1 MNTLFLKAPQLTA
14 EIMRAHYC
22 EHDLDKILPLF
33 HETLTWIGAGED
45 QICYDYEMI
54 KDFFLR
60 TYAEK
65 AVPDCIITD
74 EDYRLVSWDEHSC
87 LVAGR
92 CWIATKPET
101 GYVLRAHQRVTFSYK
116 LVDGEL
122 KITLIHISN
131 PYADMREGEDFPAQ
145 IGRQSYEY
153 LQRLLVEKS
162 RQIALLNST
171 VSSGLKANWDD
182 ECYSLFYVNEG
193 LCRMLG
199 YTEEELMAKCRGRM
213 TELVYPPDLPQALA
227 DCERCFANSLT
238 YSTEYRMQRKDGK
251 LIWVWD
257 TGSKSKNEEGKTVI
271 NSVIVDITE
280 RRHTNDTI
288 RRQKAFFQSLY
299 DTTLCALVQYDLNGT
314 FLNANAFTFDVIGY
328 TEEQFRTETGGSLM
342 SIVHPCDVDTVREHI
357 ERLIADLR
365 PTVYNCRII
374 RRDGAVRWVCASAN
388 IINNMDGVPVIQAA
402 YSDVTELQRVERER
416 DSTYDSIP
424 GGVAKVLIGTQLSL
438 LEANDNFFQMLGTDR
453 TAYKGTLSAVAP
465 ADRGAIVTAFME
477 AAETD
482 APVDIEY
489 RCRRFDNEQTIWI
502 HLIARFV
509 ENAHGA
515 KVYQCVFI
523 DITKQKTAQ
532 IQLYR
537 ERDRYRII
545 MENSADV
552 IYEYDRKTDTVVFY
566 ETIRRG
572 DETEI
577 AKHVSPNFSKK
588 LYDQKIAHPE
598 DAETAMRVFSGT
610 QGGSAEV
617 RLRNLKIN
625 GDYVWCLLQ
634 GQPVYENGALA
645 RVVGII
651 RDITENKRISQE
663 KERLQRIFDLELRRD
678 YESICQINPSTGRYV
693 MWTPS
698 NASYYDI
705 PTSGIFSEE
714 LAHAI
719 SRIVCGEDQETC
731 LKTLSIGN
739 MLKTLEEEKEGTC
752 YYRVLTPDGSLRWK
766 CARYTYFGD
775 DGSILLNV
783 RDVHDIRIAQQ
794 QEENR
799 FRAILRETCEYIIE
813 TDVETKSYTLH
824 LPTLIN
830 RYPLEACS
838 DYGSLIAR
846 YSERYVAPED
856 RESFLRAVS
865 LPEALSRMRREGG
878 SCSIKYTVNTNGSP
892 AYKTWNMSLYRY
904 DDNREYMLSYILD
917 ITKLVLEQQEKERE
931 AERNRQI
938 IKDALTA
945 AEQASRA
952 KSDFLSRMSHEI
964 RTPMNAVIGMTTIAA
979 ASLDNRDKLTDC
991 LGKIGLSSRY
1001 LLSLINDI
1009 LDMSRI
1015 ESGKVSI
1022 INEEFDF
1029 RSFVEG
1035 ISSLIYPQAKNK
1047 NIVFD
1052 LNIEGVVDERYRG
1065 DPLRLN
1071 QVLINILSNALK
1083 FTPEWRSVHLSIRE
1097 TRRVRDRAYLQFI
1110 VRDTGIG
1117 MEKGL
1122 LERIFEPFEQ
1132 GGASISHSYGGS
1144 GLGLAISSNLISLM
1158 NGHISVSSTPGVG
1171 SEFVVELPL
1180 LTVPDNTPKQD
1191 VSLED
1196 IRVLVVD
1203 DDLVTCE
1210 HTTLILNRIGVDA
1223 EYVTSGKAAV
1233 TRVKSA
1239 LQRHTC
1245 YNIALVDWKMPDMDG
1260 VETAR
1265 SIRRIVG
1272 PDTLVIIMSAYDWTE
1287 IEARARE
1294 AGVDFF
1300 ISKPIFQS
1308 VVQDVLLKATR
1319 RRQSAATLPVQKE
1332 DFAGRRILLVED
1344 NELNMEIAKFMLENN
1359 GIRVECAADGEEA
1372 VKKFE
1377 KAQPGY
1383 YDVIFMDIMMPNMN
1397 GWDAARKIRSMK
1409 RTDAGTIPIIAM
1421 SANAFAEDII
1431 NSRMAGM
1438 NVHLAKPL
1446 DTEKMIAALK
1456 QCMTD
1461 NRDIK
1466 LHEDL

>member
-33 HETLTWIGAGED
+33 HETLTWIGAGEE
-45 QICYDYEMI
+45 QICYDYKMI
-54 KDFFLR
+54 KDFFIR

-101 GYVLRAHQRVTFSYK
+101 GYVIRAHQRVTFSYK

-131 PYADMREGEDFPAQ
+131 PYADMREGEDFPEQ

-153 LQRLLVEKS
+153 LQRLLVEKT

-182 ECYSLFYVNEG
+182 EYYSLFYVNEG

-213 TELVYPPDLPQALA
+213 TELVYPPDLPQALT

-251 LIWVWD
+251 FIWVWN

-357 ERLIADLR
+357 ERLIADRR

-374 RRDGAVRWVCASAN
+374 RRDGTVRWLCASAN

-489 RCRRFDNEQTIWI
+489 RCRRFDNERTIWI

-572 DETEI
+572 DENEI

-598 DAETAMRVFSGT
+598 DAETVMRVFSGV

-617 RLRNLKIN
+617 RLRNLKLN

-693 MWTPS
+693 MCTPS

-719 SRIVCGEDQETC
+719 SRIVCSEDRETC
-731 LKTLSIGN
+731 LKTMSIGN

-830 RYPLEACS
+830 RYPLADCS

-846 YSERYVAPED
+846 YSERYGAPED
-856 RESFLRAVS
+856 R
-865 LPEALSRMRREGG
+865 
-878 SCSIKYTVNTNGSP
+878 
-892 AYKTWNMSLYRY
+892 
-904 DDNREYMLSYILD
+904 
-917 ITKLVLEQQEKERE
+917 
-931 AERNRQI
+931 
-938 IKDALTA
+938 
-945 AEQASRA
+945 
-952 KSDFLSRMSHEI
+952 
-964 RTPMNAVIGMTTIAA
+964 
-979 ASLDNRDKLTDC
+979 
-991 LGKIGLSSRY
+991 
-1001 LLSLINDI
+1001 
-1009 LDMSRI
+1009 
-1015 ESGKVSI
+1015 
-1022 INEEFDF
+1022 
-1029 RSFVEG
+1029 
-1035 ISSLIYPQAKNK
+1035 
-1047 NIVFD
+1047 
-1052 LNIEGVVDERYRG
+1052 
-1065 DPLRLN
+1065 
-1071 QVLINILSNALK
+1071 
-1083 FTPEWRSVHLSIRE
+1083 
-1097 TRRVRDRAYLQFI
+1097 
-1110 VRDTGIG
+1110 
-1117 MEKGL
+1117 
-1122 LERIFEPFEQ
+1122 
-1132 GGASISHSYGGS
+1132 
-1144 GLGLAISSNLISLM
+1144 
-1158 NGHISVSSTPGVG
+1158 
-1171 SEFVVELPL
+1171 
-1180 LTVPDNTPKQD
+1180 
-1191 VSLED
+1191 
-1196 IRVLVVD
+1196 
-1203 DDLVTCE
+1203 
-1210 HTTLILNRIGVDA
+1210 
-1223 EYVTSGKAAV
+1223 
-1233 TRVKSA
+1233 
-1239 LQRHTC
+1239 
-1245 YNIALVDWKMPDMDG
+1245 
-1260 VETAR
+1260 
-1265 SIRRIVG
+1265 
-1272 PDTLVIIMSAYDWTE
+1272 
-1287 IEARARE
+1287 
-1294 AGVDFF
+1294 
-1300 ISKPIFQS
+1300 
-1308 VVQDVLLKATR
+1308 
-1319 RRQSAATLPVQKE
+1319 
-1332 DFAGRRILLVED
+1332 
-1344 NELNMEIAKFMLENN
+1344 
-1359 GIRVECAADGEEA
+1359 
-1372 VKKFE
+1372 
-1377 KAQPGY
+1377 
-1383 YDVIFMDIMMPNMN
+1383 
-1397 GWDAARKIRSMK
+1397 
-1409 RTDAGTIPIIAM
+1409 
-1421 SANAFAEDII
+1421 
-1431 NSRMAGM
+1431 
-1438 NVHLAKPL
+1438 
-1446 DTEKMIAALK
+1446 
-1456 QCMTD
+1456 
-1461 NRDIK
+1461 
-1466 LHEDL
+1466 

>member
-33 HETLTWIGAGED
+33 HETLTWIGAGEE
-45 QICYDYEMI
+45 QICYDYKMI
-54 KDFFLR
+54 KDFFIR

-101 GYVLRAHQRVTFSYK
+101 GYVIRAHQRVTFSYK

-131 PYADMREGEDFPAQ
+131 PYADMREGEDFPEQ

-153 LQRLLVEKS
+153 LQRLLVEKT

-182 ECYSLFYVNEG
+182 EYYSLFYVNEG

-213 TELVYPPDLPQALA
+213 TELVYPPDLPQALT

-251 LIWVWD
+251 FIWVWD

-357 ERLIADLR
+357 ERLIADRR

-374 RRDGAVRWVCASAN
+374 RRDGTVRWLCASAN

-489 RCRRFDNEQTIWI
+489 RCRRFDNERTIWI

-572 DETEI
+572 DENEI

-588 LYDQKIAHPE
+588 HYDQKIAHPE
-598 DAETAMRVFSGT
+598 DAETVMRVFSGV

-617 RLRNLKIN
+617 RLRNLKLN

-693 MWTPS
+693 MCTPS

-719 SRIVCGEDQETC
+719 SRIVCSEDRETC
-731 LKTLSIGN
+731 LKTMSIGN

-830 RYPLEACS
+830 RYPLADCS

-856 RESFLRAVS
+856 REAFLRAVS
-865 LPEALSRMRREGG
+865 LPEALDRMRREGG

-1083 FTPEWRSVHLSIRE
+1083 FTPEWHSVHLSIRE

-1122 LERIFEPFEQ
+1122 LTRIFEPFEQ

-1144 GLGLAISSNLISLM
+1144 GLGLAISSNLVSLM

-1344 NELNMEIAKFMLENN
+1344 NEINMEIARTLLEFRNASVDGACN
-1359 GIRVECAADGEEA
+1359 GQQAVEMFRSSPPNHYDAVLMDVRMPVMDGIAATQAIRGLNRA
-1372 VKKFE
+1372 
-1377 KAQPGY
+1377 
-1383 YDVIFMDIMMPNMN
+1383 
-1397 GWDAARKIRSMK
+1397 DAA
-1409 RTDAGTIPIIAM
+1409 TVPILAM
-1421 SANAFAEDII
+1421 TANAFAEDIEQ
-1431 NSRMAGM
+1431 SRKAGM
-1438 NVHLAKPL
+1438 NEHLAKPIEPETL
-1446 DTEKMIAALK
+1446 YARLASYF
-1456 QCMTD
+1456 
-1461 NRDIK
+1461 R
-1466 LHEDL
+1466 

>member
-45 QICYDYEMI
+45 QICYDYETI

-131 PYADMREGEDFPAQ
+131 PYADMQEGEDFPAQ

-280 RRHTNDTI
+280 RHHTNDTI

-357 ERLIADLR
+357 ERLIADRR

-482 APVDIEY
+482 APVDIKY

-598 DAETAMRVFSGT
+598 DAETAMRVFSGI

-1319 RRQSAATLPVQKE
+1319 RRQSADTLPVQKE

-1344 NELNMEIAKFMLENN
+1344 NEINMEIARTLLEFRNASVDGACN
-1359 GIRVECAADGEEA
+1359 GQQAVEMFRSSPQNHYDAVLMDVRMPVMDGIAATQAIRGLDRA
-1372 VKKFE
+1372 
-1377 KAQPGY
+1377 
-1383 YDVIFMDIMMPNMN
+1383 
-1397 GWDAARKIRSMK
+1397 DAA
-1409 RTDAGTIPIIAM
+1409 TVPILAM
-1421 SANAFAEDII
+1421 TANAFAEDIER
-1431 NSRMAGM
+1431 SRKAGM
-1438 NVHLAKPL
+1438 NEHLAKPIEPETL
-1446 DTEKMIAALK
+1446 YARLASYF
-1456 QCMTD
+1456 
-1461 NRDIK
+1461 R
-1466 LHEDL
+1466 

>member
-45 QICYDYEMI
+45 QICYDCETI

-101 GYVLRAHQRVTFSYK
+101 GYVIRAHQRVTFSYK

-131 PYADMREGEDFPAQ
+131 PYADMREGEDFPEQ

-153 LQRLLVEKS
+153 LQRLLVEKT

-182 ECYSLFYVNEG
+182 EYYSLFYVNEG

-213 TELVYPPDLPQALA
+213 TELVYPPDLPQALT

-251 LIWVWD
+251 FIWVWD

-328 TEEQFRTETGGSLM
+328 TEEQFRTETGGLLM

-357 ERLIADLR
+357 ERLIADRR

-374 RRDGAVRWVCASAN
+374 RRDGAVRWLCASAN

-489 RCRRFDNEQTIWI
+489 RCRRFDNERTIWI

-572 DETEI
+572 DENEI

-598 DAETAMRVFSGT
+598 DAETVMRVFSGV

-617 RLRNLKIN
+617 RLRNLKLN

-693 MWTPS
+693 MCTPS

-719 SRIVCGEDQETC
+719 SRIVCSEDRETC
-731 LKTLSIGN
+731 LKTMSIGN

-830 RYPLEACS
+830 RYPLADCS

-1122 LERIFEPFEQ
+1122 LTRIFEPFEQ

-1344 NELNMEIAKFMLENN
+1344 NEINMEIARTLLEFRNASVDGACN
-1359 GIRVECAADGEEA
+1359 GQQAVEMFRSSPPNHYDAVLMDVRMPVMDGIAATQAIRGLNRA
-1372 VKKFE
+1372 
-1377 KAQPGY
+1377 
-1383 YDVIFMDIMMPNMN
+1383 
-1397 GWDAARKIRSMK
+1397 DAA
-1409 RTDAGTIPIIAM
+1409 TVPILAM
-1421 SANAFAEDII
+1421 TANAFAEDIEQ
-1431 NSRMAGM
+1431 SRKAGM
-1438 NVHLAKPL
+1438 NEHLAKPIEPETL
-1446 DTEKMIAALK
+1446 YARLASYF
-1456 QCMTD
+1456 
-1461 NRDIK
+1461 R
-1466 LHEDL
+1466 

>member
-45 QICYDYEMI
+45 QICYDYETI

-131 PYADMREGEDFPAQ
+131 PYADMQEGEDFPAQ

-280 RRHTNDTI
+280 RHHTNDTI

-357 ERLIADLR
+357 ERLIADRR

-598 DAETAMRVFSGT
+598 DAETAMRVFSGI

-1319 RRQSAATLPVQKE
+1319 RRQSADTLPVQKE

-1344 NELNMEIAKFMLENN
+1344 NEINMEIARTLLEFRNASVDGACN
-1359 GIRVECAADGEEA
+1359 GQQAVEMFRSSPQNHYDAVLMDVRMPVMDGIAATQAIRGLDRADA
-1372 VKKFE
+1372 TTV
-1377 KAQPGY
+1377 
-1383 YDVIFMDIMMPNMN
+1383 
-1397 GWDAARKIRSMK
+1397 
-1409 RTDAGTIPIIAM
+1409 PILAM
-1421 SANAFAEDII
+1421 TANAFAEDIER
-1431 NSRMAGM
+1431 SRKAGM
-1438 NVHLAKPL
+1438 NEHLAKPIEPETL
-1446 DTEKMIAALK
+1446 YARLASYF
-1456 QCMTD
+1456 
-1461 NRDIK
+1461 R
-1466 LHEDL
+1466 

>member
-45 QICYDYEMI
+45 QICYDYETI

-182 ECYSLFYVNEG
+182 EYYSLFYVNEG

-357 ERLIADLR
+357 ERLIADRR

-739 MLKTLEEEKEGTC
+739 MLKT
-752 YYRVLTPDGSLRWK
+752 
-766 CARYTYFGD
+766 
-775 DGSILLNV
+775 
-783 RDVHDIRIAQQ
+783 
-794 QEENR
+794 
-799 FRAILRETCEYIIE
+799 
-813 TDVETKSYTLH
+813 
-824 LPTLIN
+824 
-830 RYPLEACS
+830 
-838 DYGSLIAR
+838 
-846 YSERYVAPED
+846 
-856 RESFLRAVS
+856 
-865 LPEALSRMRREGG
+865 
-878 SCSIKYTVNTNGSP
+878 
-892 AYKTWNMSLYRY
+892 
-904 DDNREYMLSYILD
+904 
-917 ITKLVLEQQEKERE
+917 
-931 AERNRQI
+931 
-938 IKDALTA
+938 
-945 AEQASRA
+945 
-952 KSDFLSRMSHEI
+952 
-964 RTPMNAVIGMTTIAA
+964 
-979 ASLDNRDKLTDC
+979 
-991 LGKIGLSSRY
+991 
-1001 LLSLINDI
+1001 
-1009 LDMSRI
+1009 
-1015 ESGKVSI
+1015 
-1022 INEEFDF
+1022 
-1029 RSFVEG
+1029 
-1035 ISSLIYPQAKNK
+1035 
-1047 NIVFD
+1047 
-1052 LNIEGVVDERYRG
+1052 
-1065 DPLRLN
+1065 
-1071 QVLINILSNALK
+1071 
-1083 FTPEWRSVHLSIRE
+1083 
-1097 TRRVRDRAYLQFI
+1097 
-1110 VRDTGIG
+1110 
-1117 MEKGL
+1117 
-1122 LERIFEPFEQ
+1122 
-1132 GGASISHSYGGS
+1132 
-1144 GLGLAISSNLISLM
+1144 
-1158 NGHISVSSTPGVG
+1158 
-1171 SEFVVELPL
+1171 
-1180 LTVPDNTPKQD
+1180 PK
-1191 VSLED
+1191 
-1196 IRVLVVD
+1196 
-1203 DDLVTCE
+1203 
-1210 HTTLILNRIGVDA
+1210 
-1223 EYVTSGKAAV
+1223 
-1233 TRVKSA
+1233 
-1239 LQRHTC
+1239 
-1245 YNIALVDWKMPDMDG
+1245 
-1260 VETAR
+1260 
-1265 SIRRIVG
+1265 
-1272 PDTLVIIMSAYDWTE
+1272 
-1287 IEARARE
+1287 
-1294 AGVDFF
+1294 
-1300 ISKPIFQS
+1300 
-1308 VVQDVLLKATR
+1308 
-1319 RRQSAATLPVQKE
+1319 
-1332 DFAGRRILLVED
+1332 
-1344 NELNMEIAKFMLENN
+1344 
-1359 GIRVECAADGEEA
+1359 
-1372 VKKFE
+1372 
-1377 KAQPGY
+1377 
-1383 YDVIFMDIMMPNMN
+1383 
-1397 GWDAARKIRSMK
+1397 
-1409 RTDAGTIPIIAM
+1409 
-1421 SANAFAEDII
+1421 
-1431 NSRMAGM
+1431 
-1438 NVHLAKPL
+1438 
-1446 DTEKMIAALK
+1446 
-1456 QCMTD
+1456 
-1461 NRDIK
+1461 
-1466 LHEDL
+1466 

>member
-33 HETLTWIGAGED
+33 HETLTWIGAGEE
-45 QICYDYEMI
+45 QICYDYKMI
-54 KDFFLR
+54 KDFFIR

-101 GYVLRAHQRVTFSYK
+101 GYVIRAHQRVTFSYK

-131 PYADMREGEDFPAQ
+131 PYADMREGEDFPEQ

-153 LQRLLVEKS
+153 LQRLLVEKT

-182 ECYSLFYVNEG
+182 EYYSLFYVNEG

-213 TELVYPPDLPQALA
+213 TELVYPPDLPQALT

-251 LIWVWD
+251 FIWVWD

-357 ERLIADLR
+357 ERLIADRR

-374 RRDGAVRWVCASAN
+374 RRDGTVRWLCASAN

-489 RCRRFDNEQTIWI
+489 RCRRFDNERTIWI

-572 DETEI
+572 DENEI

-598 DAETAMRVFSGT
+598 DAETVMRVFSGV

-617 RLRNLKIN
+617 RLRNLKLN

-693 MWTPS
+693 MCTPS

-719 SRIVCGEDQETC
+719 SRIVCSEDRETC
-731 LKTLSIGN
+731 LKTMSIGN

-752 YYRVLTPDGSLRWK
+752 YYRVLTPDGSLR
-766 CARYTYFGD
+766 
-775 DGSILLNV
+775 
-783 RDVHDIRIAQQ
+783 
-794 QEENR
+794 
-799 FRAILRETCEYIIE
+799 
-813 TDVETKSYTLH
+813 
-824 LPTLIN
+824 
-830 RYPLEACS
+830 
-838 DYGSLIAR
+838 
-846 YSERYVAPED
+846 
-856 RESFLRAVS
+856 
-865 LPEALSRMRREGG
+865 
-878 SCSIKYTVNTNGSP
+878 
-892 AYKTWNMSLYRY
+892 
-904 DDNREYMLSYILD
+904 
-917 ITKLVLEQQEKERE
+917 
-931 AERNRQI
+931 
-938 IKDALTA
+938 
-945 AEQASRA
+945 
-952 KSDFLSRMSHEI
+952 
-964 RTPMNAVIGMTTIAA
+964 
-979 ASLDNRDKLTDC
+979 
-991 LGKIGLSSRY
+991 
-1001 LLSLINDI
+1001 
-1009 LDMSRI
+1009 
-1015 ESGKVSI
+1015 
-1022 INEEFDF
+1022 
-1029 RSFVEG
+1029 
-1035 ISSLIYPQAKNK
+1035 
-1047 NIVFD
+1047 
-1052 LNIEGVVDERYRG
+1052 
-1065 DPLRLN
+1065 
-1071 QVLINILSNALK
+1071 
-1083 FTPEWRSVHLSIRE
+1083 
-1097 TRRVRDRAYLQFI
+1097 
-1110 VRDTGIG
+1110 
-1117 MEKGL
+1117 
-1122 LERIFEPFEQ
+1122 
-1132 GGASISHSYGGS
+1132 
-1144 GLGLAISSNLISLM
+1144 
-1158 NGHISVSSTPGVG
+1158 
-1171 SEFVVELPL
+1171 
-1180 LTVPDNTPKQD
+1180 
-1191 VSLED
+1191 
-1196 IRVLVVD
+1196 
-1203 DDLVTCE
+1203 
-1210 HTTLILNRIGVDA
+1210 
-1223 EYVTSGKAAV
+1223 
-1233 TRVKSA
+1233 
-1239 LQRHTC
+1239 
-1245 YNIALVDWKMPDMDG
+1245 
-1260 VETAR
+1260 
-1265 SIRRIVG
+1265 
-1272 PDTLVIIMSAYDWTE
+1272 
-1287 IEARARE
+1287 
-1294 AGVDFF
+1294 
-1300 ISKPIFQS
+1300 
-1308 VVQDVLLKATR
+1308 
-1319 RRQSAATLPVQKE
+1319 
-1332 DFAGRRILLVED
+1332 
-1344 NELNMEIAKFMLENN
+1344 
-1359 GIRVECAADGEEA
+1359 
-1372 VKKFE
+1372 
-1377 KAQPGY
+1377 
-1383 YDVIFMDIMMPNMN
+1383 
-1397 GWDAARKIRSMK
+1397 
-1409 RTDAGTIPIIAM
+1409 
-1421 SANAFAEDII
+1421 
-1431 NSRMAGM
+1431 
-1438 NVHLAKPL
+1438 
-1446 DTEKMIAALK
+1446 
-1456 QCMTD
+1456 
-1461 NRDIK
+1461 
-1466 LHEDL
+1466 

>member
-45 QICYDYEMI
+45 QICYDCETI

-101 GYVLRAHQRVTFSYK
+101 GYVIRAHQRVTFSYK

-131 PYADMREGEDFPAQ
+131 PYADMREGEDFPEQ

-153 LQRLLVEKS
+153 LQRLLVEKT

-182 ECYSLFYVNEG
+182 EYYSLFYVNEG

-213 TELVYPPDLPQALA
+213 TELVYPPDLPQALT

-251 LIWVWD
+251 FIWVWD

-357 ERLIADLR
+357 ERLIADRR

-374 RRDGAVRWVCASAN
+374 RRDGTVRWLCASAN

-489 RCRRFDNEQTIWI
+489 RCRRFDNERTIWI

-572 DETEI
+572 DENEI

-598 DAETAMRVFSGT
+598 DAETVMRVFSGV

-617 RLRNLKIN
+617 RLRNLKLN

-693 MWTPS
+693 MCTPS

-719 SRIVCGEDQETC
+719 SRIVCSEDRETC
-731 LKTLSIGN
+731 LKTMSIGN

-813 TDVETKSYTLH
+813 TDVETKSYPLH

-830 RYPLEACS
+830 RYPLADCP

-856 RESFLRAVS
+856 REAFLRAVS

-1117 MEKGL
+1117 METGL

-1319 RRQSAATLPVQKE
+1319 RRQSADTLPVQKE

-1344 NELNMEIAKFMLENN
+1344 NEINMEIARTLLEFRNASVDGACN
-1359 GIRVECAADGEEA
+1359 GQQAVEMFRSSPQNHYDAVLMDVRMPVMDGIAATQAIRGLNRA
-1372 VKKFE
+1372 
-1377 KAQPGY
+1377 
-1383 YDVIFMDIMMPNMN
+1383 
-1397 GWDAARKIRSMK
+1397 DAA
-1409 RTDAGTIPIIAM
+1409 TVPILAM
-1421 SANAFAEDII
+1421 TANAFAEDIEQ
-1431 NSRMAGM
+1431 SRKAGM
-1438 NVHLAKPL
+1438 NEHLAKPIEPETL
-1446 DTEKMIAALK
+1446 YARLTSYF
-1456 QCMTD
+1456 
-1461 NRDIK
+1461 R
-1466 LHEDL
+1466 

>member
-45 QICYDYEMI
+45 QICYDYETI

-131 PYADMREGEDFPAQ
+131 PYADMQEGEDFPAQ

-182 ECYSLFYVNEG
+182 EYYSLFYVNEG

-271 NSVIVDITE
+271 NSVIVNITE

-357 ERLIADLR
+357 ERLIADRR

-402 YSDVTELQRVERER
+402 YSDVTELQRVEREC

-552 IYEYDRKTDTVVFY
+552 TYEYDRKTDTVVFY

-1319 RRQSAATLPVQKE
+1319 RRQSADTLPVQKE

-1344 NELNMEIAKFMLENN
+1344 NEINMEIARTLLEFRNASVDGACN
-1359 GIRVECAADGEEA
+1359 GQQAVEMFRSSPQNHYDAVLMDVRMPVMDGIAATQAIRGLDRA
-1372 VKKFE
+1372 
-1377 KAQPGY
+1377 
-1383 YDVIFMDIMMPNMN
+1383 
-1397 GWDAARKIRSMK
+1397 DAA
-1409 RTDAGTIPIIAM
+1409 TVPILAM
-1421 SANAFAEDII
+1421 TANAFAEDIER
-1431 NSRMAGM
+1431 SRKAGM
-1438 NVHLAKPL
+1438 NEHLAKPIEPETL
-1446 DTEKMIAALK
+1446 YARLASYF
-1456 QCMTD
+1456 
-1461 NRDIK
+1461 R
-1466 LHEDL
+1466 

>member
-33 HETLTWIGAGED
+33 HETLTWIGAGEE
-45 QICYDYEMI
+45 QICYDYKMI
-54 KDFFLR
+54 KDFFIR

-101 GYVLRAHQRVTFSYK
+101 GYVIRAHQRVTFSYK

-131 PYADMREGEDFPAQ
+131 PYADMREGEDFPEQ

-153 LQRLLVEKS
+153 LQRLLVEKT

-182 ECYSLFYVNEG
+182 EYYSLFYVNEG

-213 TELVYPPDLPQALA
+213 TELVYPPDLPQALT

-251 LIWVWD
+251 FIWVWD

-357 ERLIADLR
+357 ERLIADRR

-374 RRDGAVRWVCASAN
+374 RRDGTVRWLCASAN

-489 RCRRFDNEQTIWI
+489 RCRRFDNERTIWI

-572 DETEI
+572 DENEI

-598 DAETAMRVFSGT
+598 DAETVMRVFSGV

-617 RLRNLKIN
+617 RLRNLKLN

-693 MWTPS
+693 MCTPS

-714 LAHAI
+714 LEHAI
-719 SRIVCGEDQETC
+719 SRIVCSEDRETC
-731 LKTLSIGN
+731 LKTMSIGN

-830 RYPLEACS
+830 RYPLADCS

-856 RESFLRAVS
+856 REAFLRAVS
-865 LPEALSRMRREGG
+865 LPEALNRMRREGG

-1083 FTPEWRSVHLSIRE
+1083 FTPEWHSVHLSIRE

-1122 LERIFEPFEQ
+1122 LTRIFEPFEQ

-1144 GLGLAISSNLISLM
+1144 GLGLAISSNLVSLM

-1344 NELNMEIAKFMLENN
+1344 NEINMEIARTLLEFRNASVDGACN
-1359 GIRVECAADGEEA
+1359 GQQAVEMFRSSPPNHYDAVLMDVRMPVMDGIAATQAIRGLNRA
-1372 VKKFE
+1372 
-1377 KAQPGY
+1377 
-1383 YDVIFMDIMMPNMN
+1383 
-1397 GWDAARKIRSMK
+1397 DAA
-1409 RTDAGTIPIIAM
+1409 TVPILAM
-1421 SANAFAEDII
+1421 TANAFAEDIEQ
-1431 NSRMAGM
+1431 SRKAGM
-1438 NVHLAKPL
+1438 NEHLAKPIEPETL
-1446 DTEKMIAALK
+1446 YARLASYF
-1456 QCMTD
+1456 
-1461 NRDIK
+1461 R
-1466 LHEDL
+1466 

>member
-45 QICYDYEMI
+45 QICYDYETI

-101 GYVLRAHQRVTFSYK
+101 GYVIRAHQRVTFSYK

-131 PYADMREGEDFPAQ
+131 PYADMREGEDFPEQ

-153 LQRLLVEKS
+153 LQRLLVEKT

-182 ECYSLFYVNEG
+182 EYYSLFYVNEG

-213 TELVYPPDLPQALA
+213 TELVYPPDLPQALT

-251 LIWVWD
+251 FIWVWD

-357 ERLIADLR
+357 ERLIADRR

-374 RRDGAVRWVCASAN
+374 RRDGTVRWLCASAN

-489 RCRRFDNEQTIWI
+489 RCRRFDNERTIWI

-572 DETEI
+572 DENEI

-598 DAETAMRVFSGT
+598 DAETVMRVFSGV

-617 RLRNLKIN
+617 RLRNLKLN

-693 MWTPS
+693 MCTPS

-719 SRIVCGEDQETC
+719 SRIVCSEDRETC
-731 LKTLSIGN
+731 LKTMSIGN

-830 RYPLEACS
+830 RYPLADCS

-856 RESFLRAVS
+856 REAFLRAVS
-865 LPEALSRMRREGG
+865 LPEALNRMRREGG

-1083 FTPEWRSVHLSIRE
+1083 FTPEWHSVHLSIRE

-1122 LERIFEPFEQ
+1122 LTRIFEPFEQ

-1144 GLGLAISSNLISLM
+1144 GLGLAISSNLVSLM

-1344 NELNMEIAKFMLENN
+1344 NEINMEIARTLLEFRNASVDGACN
-1359 GIRVECAADGEEA
+1359 GQQAVEMFRSSPPNHYDAVLMDVRMPVMDGIAATQAIRGLDRA
-1372 VKKFE
+1372 
-1377 KAQPGY
+1377 
-1383 YDVIFMDIMMPNMN
+1383 
-1397 GWDAARKIRSMK
+1397 DAA
-1409 RTDAGTIPIIAM
+1409 TVPILAM
-1421 SANAFAEDII
+1421 TANAFAEDIEQ
-1431 NSRMAGM
+1431 SRKAGM
-1438 NVHLAKPL
+1438 NEHLAKPIEPETL
-1446 DTEKMIAALK
+1446 YARLASYF
-1456 QCMTD
+1456 
-1461 NRDIK
+1461 R
-1466 LHEDL
+1466 

>member
-45 QICYDYEMI
+45 QICYDYETI

-357 ERLIADLR
+357 ERLIADRR

-453 TAYKGTLSAVAP
+453 TAYKGTLGAVAP

-598 DAETAMRVFSGT
+598 DAETAMRVFSGI

-1319 RRQSAATLPVQKE
+1319 RRQSADTLPVQKE

-1344 NELNMEIAKFMLENN
+1344 NEINMEIARTLLEFRNASVDGACN
-1359 GIRVECAADGEEA
+1359 GQQA
-1372 VKKFE
+1372 VKMFRSSP
-1377 KAQPGY
+1377 QNH
-1383 YDVIFMDIMMPNMN
+1383 YDAVLMDVRMPVMD
-1397 GWDAARKIRSMK
+1397 GIAATQAIRGLDRADAA
-1409 RTDAGTIPIIAM
+1409 TVPILAM
-1421 SANAFAEDII
+1421 TANAFAEDIER
-1431 NSRMAGM
+1431 SRKAGM
-1438 NVHLAKPL
+1438 NEHLAKPIEPETL
-1446 DTEKMIAALK
+1446 YARLASYF
-1456 QCMTD
+1456 
-1461 NRDIK
+1461 R
-1466 LHEDL
+1466 

>member
-45 QICYDYEMI
+45 QICYDCETI

-101 GYVLRAHQRVTFSYK
+101 GYVIRAHQRVTFSYK

-131 PYADMREGEDFPAQ
+131 PYADMREGEDFPEQ

-153 LQRLLVEKS
+153 LQRLLVEKT

-182 ECYSLFYVNEG
+182 EYYSLFYVNEG

-213 TELVYPPDLPQALA
+213 TELVYPPDLPQALT

-251 LIWVWD
+251 FIWVWD

-328 TEEQFRTETGGSLM
+328 TEEQFRTETGGLLM

-357 ERLIADLR
+357 ERLIADRR

-374 RRDGAVRWVCASAN
+374 RRDGAVRWLCASAN

-572 DETEI
+572 DENEI

-598 DAETAMRVFSGT
+598 DAETVMRVFSGV

-617 RLRNLKIN
+617 RLRNLKLN

-693 MWTPS
+693 MCTPS

-719 SRIVCGEDQETC
+719 SRIVCSEDRETC
-731 LKTLSIGN
+731 LKTMSIGN

-830 RYPLEACS
+830 RYPLADCS

-856 RESFLRAVS
+856 REAFLRAVS
-865 LPEALSRMRREGG
+865 LPEALNRMRREGG

-1122 LERIFEPFEQ
+1122 LTRIFEPFEQ

-1344 NELNMEIAKFMLENN
+1344 NEINMEIARTLLEFRNASVDGACN
-1359 GIRVECAADGEEA
+1359 GQQAVEMFRSSPPNHYDAVLMDVRMPVMDGIAATQAIRGLNRA
-1372 VKKFE
+1372 
-1377 KAQPGY
+1377 
-1383 YDVIFMDIMMPNMN
+1383 
-1397 GWDAARKIRSMK
+1397 DAA
-1409 RTDAGTIPIIAM
+1409 TVPILAM
-1421 SANAFAEDII
+1421 TANAFAEDIEQ
-1431 NSRMAGM
+1431 SRKAGM
-1438 NVHLAKPL
+1438 NEHLAKPIEPETL
-1446 DTEKMIAALK
+1446 YARLASYF
-1456 QCMTD
+1456 
-1461 NRDIK
+1461 R
-1466 LHEDL
+1466 

>member
-33 HETLTWIGAGED
+33 HETLTWIGAGEE
-45 QICYDYEMI
+45 QICYDYKMI
-54 KDFFLR
+54 KDFFIR

-101 GYVLRAHQRVTFSYK
+101 GYVIRAHQRVTFSYK

-131 PYADMREGEDFPAQ
+131 PYADMREGEDFPEQ

-153 LQRLLVEKS
+153 LQRLLVEKT

-182 ECYSLFYVNEG
+182 EYYSLFYVNEG

-213 TELVYPPDLPQALA
+213 TELVYPPDLPQALT

-251 LIWVWD
+251 FIWVWD

-357 ERLIADLR
+357 ERLIADRR

-374 RRDGAVRWVCASAN
+374 RRDGTARWLCASAN

-489 RCRRFDNEQTIWI
+489 RCRRFDNERTIWI

-572 DETEI
+572 DENEI

-598 DAETAMRVFSGT
+598 DAETVMRVFSGV

-617 RLRNLKIN
+617 RLRNLKLN

-693 MWTPS
+693 MCTPS

-719 SRIVCGEDQETC
+719 SRIVCSEDRETC
-731 LKTLSIGN
+731 LKTMSIGN

-830 RYPLEACS
+830 RYPLADCS

-856 RESFLRAVS
+856 REAFLRAVS
-865 LPEALSRMRREGG
+865 LPEALNRMRREGG

-1083 FTPEWRSVHLSIRE
+1083 FTPEWHSVHLSIRE

-1122 LERIFEPFEQ
+1122 LTRIFEPFEQ

-1144 GLGLAISSNLISLM
+1144 GLGLAISSNLVSLM

-1344 NELNMEIAKFMLENN
+1344 NEINMEIARTLLEFRNASVDGACN
-1359 GIRVECAADGEEA
+1359 GQQAVEMFRSSPPNHYDAVLMDVRMPVMDGIAATQAIRGLNRA
-1372 VKKFE
+1372 
-1377 KAQPGY
+1377 
-1383 YDVIFMDIMMPNMN
+1383 
-1397 GWDAARKIRSMK
+1397 DAA
-1409 RTDAGTIPIIAM
+1409 TVPILAM
-1421 SANAFAEDII
+1421 TANAFAEDIEQ
-1431 NSRMAGM
+1431 SRKAGM
-1438 NVHLAKPL
+1438 NEHLAKPIEPETL
-1446 DTEKMIAALK
+1446 YARLASYF
-1456 QCMTD
+1456 
-1461 NRDIK
+1461 R
-1466 LHEDL
+1466 

>member
-45 QICYDYEMI
+45 QICYDYETI

-101 GYVLRAHQRVTFSYK
+101 GYVIRAHQRVTFSYK

-131 PYADMREGEDFPAQ
+131 PYADMREGEDFPEQ

-153 LQRLLVEKS
+153 LQRLLVEKT

-182 ECYSLFYVNEG
+182 EYYSLFYVNEG

-213 TELVYPPDLPQALA
+213 TELVYPPDLPQALT

-251 LIWVWD
+251 FIWVWD

-357 ERLIADLR
+357 ERLIADRR

-374 RRDGAVRWVCASAN
+374 RRDGTVRWLCASAN

-489 RCRRFDNEQTIWI
+489 RCRRFDNERTIWI

-572 DETEI
+572 DENEI

-598 DAETAMRVFSGT
+598 DAETVMRVFSGV

-617 RLRNLKIN
+617 RLRNLKLN

-693 MWTPS
+693 MCTPS

-719 SRIVCGEDQETC
+719 SRIVCSEDRETC
-731 LKTLSIGN
+731 LKTMSIGN

-830 RYPLEACS
+830 RYPLADCS

-856 RESFLRAVS
+856 REAFLRAVS
-865 LPEALSRMRREGG
+865 LPEALNRMRREGG

-1083 FTPEWRSVHLSIRE
+1083 FTPEWHSVHLSIRE

-1117 MEKGL
+1117 MEQGL
-1122 LERIFEPFEQ
+1122 LTRIFEPFEQ

-1144 GLGLAISSNLISLM
+1144 GLGLAISSNLVSLM

-1344 NELNMEIAKFMLENN
+1344 NEINMEIARTLLEFRNASVDGACN
-1359 GIRVECAADGEEA
+1359 GQQAVEMFRSSPPNHYDAVLMDVRMPVMDGIAATQSIRGLNRA
-1372 VKKFE
+1372 
-1377 KAQPGY
+1377 
-1383 YDVIFMDIMMPNMN
+1383 
-1397 GWDAARKIRSMK
+1397 DAA
-1409 RTDAGTIPIIAM
+1409 TVPILAM
-1421 SANAFAEDII
+1421 TANAFAEDIEQ
-1431 NSRMAGM
+1431 SRKAGM
-1438 NVHLAKPL
+1438 NEHLAKPIEPETL
-1446 DTEKMIAALK
+1446 YARLASYF
-1456 QCMTD
+1456 
-1461 NRDIK
+1461 R
-1466 LHEDL
+1466 

>member
-45 QICYDYEMI
+45 QICYDYETI

-131 PYADMREGEDFPAQ
+131 PYADMQEGEDFPAQ

-182 ECYSLFYVNEG
+182 EYYSLFYVNEG

-227 DCERCFANSLT
+227 DCERCVANSPT
-238 YSTEYRMQRKDGK
+238 YPTEYRMQRKDGK

-271 NSVIVDITE
+271 NSVIVNITE

-357 ERLIADLR
+357 ERLIADRR

-1001 LLSLINDI
+1001 LLSLINYI

-1319 RRQSAATLPVQKE
+1319 RRQSADTLPVQKE

-1344 NELNMEIAKFMLENN
+1344 NEINMEIARTLLEFRNASVDGACN
-1359 GIRVECAADGEEA
+1359 GQQAVEMFRSSPQNHYDAVLMDVRMPVMDGIAATQAIRGLDRA
-1372 VKKFE
+1372 
-1377 KAQPGY
+1377 
-1383 YDVIFMDIMMPNMN
+1383 
-1397 GWDAARKIRSMK
+1397 DAA
-1409 RTDAGTIPIIAM
+1409 TVPILAM
-1421 SANAFAEDII
+1421 TANAFAEDIER
-1431 NSRMAGM
+1431 SRKAGM
-1438 NVHLAKPL
+1438 NEHLAKPIEPETL
-1446 DTEKMIAALK
+1446 YARLASYF
-1456 QCMTD
+1456 
-1461 NRDIK
+1461 R
-1466 LHEDL
+1466 

>member
-33 HETLTWIGAGED
+33 HETLTWIGAGEE
-45 QICYDYEMI
+45 QICYDYKMI
-54 KDFFLR
+54 KDFFIR

-101 GYVLRAHQRVTFSYK
+101 GYVIRAHQRVTFSYK

-131 PYADMREGEDFPAQ
+131 PYADMREGEDFPEQ

-153 LQRLLVEKS
+153 LQRLLVEKT

-182 ECYSLFYVNEG
+182 EYYSLFYVNEG

-213 TELVYPPDLPQALA
+213 TELVYPPDLPQALT

-251 LIWVWD
+251 FIWVWD

-357 ERLIADLR
+357 ERLIADRR

-374 RRDGAVRWVCASAN
+374 RRDGTVRWLCASAN

-489 RCRRFDNEQTIWI
+489 RCRRFDNERTIWI

-572 DETEI
+572 DENEI

-598 DAETAMRVFSGT
+598 DAETVMRVFSGV

-617 RLRNLKIN
+617 RLRNLKLN

-693 MWTPS
+693 MCTPS

-719 SRIVCGEDQETC
+719 SRIVCSEDRETC
-731 LKTLSIGN
+731 LKTMSIGN

-830 RYPLEACS
+830 RYPLADCS

-856 RESFLRAVS
+856 REAFLRAVS
-865 LPEALSRMRREGG
+865 LPEALDRMRREGG

-1015 ESGKVSI
+1015 ESGKLSI

-1083 FTPEWRSVHLSIRE
+1083 FTPEWHSVHLSIRE

-1122 LERIFEPFEQ
+1122 LTRIFEPFEQ

-1144 GLGLAISSNLISLM
+1144 GLGLAISSNLVSLM

-1344 NELNMEIAKFMLENN
+1344 NEINMEIARTLLEFRNASVDGACN
-1359 GIRVECAADGEEA
+1359 GQQAVEMFRSSPPNHYDAVLMDVRMPVMDGIAATQAIRGLNRA
-1372 VKKFE
+1372 
-1377 KAQPGY
+1377 
-1383 YDVIFMDIMMPNMN
+1383 
-1397 GWDAARKIRSMK
+1397 DAA
-1409 RTDAGTIPIIAM
+1409 TVPILAM
-1421 SANAFAEDII
+1421 TANAFAEDIEQ
-1431 NSRMAGM
+1431 SRKAGM
-1438 NVHLAKPL
+1438 NEHLAKPIEPETL
-1446 DTEKMIAALK
+1446 YARLASYF
-1456 QCMTD
+1456 
-1461 NRDIK
+1461 R
-1466 LHEDL
+1466 

>member
-45 QICYDYEMI
+45 QICYDCETI

-101 GYVLRAHQRVTFSYK
+101 GYVIRAHQRVTFSYK

-131 PYADMREGEDFPAQ
+131 PYTDMREGEDFPEQ

-153 LQRLLVEKS
+153 LQRLLVEKT

-182 ECYSLFYVNEG
+182 EYYSLFYVNEG

-213 TELVYPPDLPQALA
+213 TELVYPPDLPQALT

-251 LIWVWD
+251 FIWVWD

-357 ERLIADLR
+357 ERLIADRR

-374 RRDGAVRWVCASAN
+374 RRDGTVRWLCASAN

-489 RCRRFDNEQTIWI
+489 RCRRFDNERTIWI

-572 DETEI
+572 DENEI

-598 DAETAMRVFSGT
+598 DAETVMRVFSGV

-617 RLRNLKIN
+617 RLRNLKLN

-693 MWTPS
+693 MCTPS

-719 SRIVCGEDQETC
+719 SRIVCSEDRETC
-731 LKTLSIGN
+731 LKTMSIGN

-830 RYPLEACS
+830 RYPLADCS

-856 RESFLRAVS
+856 REAFLRAVS
-865 LPEALSRMRREGG
+865 LPEALNRMRREGG

-1083 FTPEWRSVHLSIRE
+1083 FTPEWHSVHLSIRE

-1122 LERIFEPFEQ
+1122 LTRIFEPFEQ

-1144 GLGLAISSNLISLM
+1144 GLGLAISSNLVSLM

-1344 NELNMEIAKFMLENN
+1344 NEINMEIARTLLEFRNASVDGACN
-1359 GIRVECAADGEEA
+1359 GQQAVEMFRSSPPNHYDAVLMDVRMPVMDGIAATQAIRGLNRA
-1372 VKKFE
+1372 
-1377 KAQPGY
+1377 
-1383 YDVIFMDIMMPNMN
+1383 
-1397 GWDAARKIRSMK
+1397 DAA
-1409 RTDAGTIPIIAM
+1409 TVPILAM
-1421 SANAFAEDII
+1421 TANAFAEDIEQ
-1431 NSRMAGM
+1431 SRKAGM
-1438 NVHLAKPL
+1438 NEHLAKPIEPETL
-1446 DTEKMIAALK
+1446 YARLASYF
-1456 QCMTD
+1456 
-1461 NRDIK
+1461 R
-1466 LHEDL
+1466 

>member
-45 QICYDYEMI
+45 QICYDYETI

-131 PYADMREGEDFPAQ
+131 PYAEMREGEDFPAQ

-182 ECYSLFYVNEG
+182 EYYSLFYVNEG

-357 ERLIADLR
+357 ERLIADRR

-752 YYRVLTPDGSLRWK
+752 YYRVLTPDEPAVEMRPLYLLRRRRFHPAQ
-766 CARYTYFGD
+766 CAGRP
-775 DGSILLNV
+775 
-783 RDVHDIRIAQQ
+783 RHPHR
-794 QEENR
+794 
-799 FRAILRETCEYIIE
+799 
-813 TDVETKSYTLH
+813 
-824 LPTLIN
+824 
-830 RYPLEACS
+830 
-838 DYGSLIAR
+838 
-846 YSERYVAPED
+846 
-856 RESFLRAVS
+856 
-865 LPEALSRMRREGG
+865 
-878 SCSIKYTVNTNGSP
+878 
-892 AYKTWNMSLYRY
+892 
-904 DDNREYMLSYILD
+904 
-917 ITKLVLEQQEKERE
+917 
-931 AERNRQI
+931 
-938 IKDALTA
+938 TA
-945 AEQASRA
+945 AGGKPLPGHPARNMRIHHRNGCGDKELYPPSPHADQP
-952 KSDFLSRMSHEI
+952 LSPRSLLRLRLADRPLL
-964 RTPMNAVIGMTTIAA
+964 RT
-979 ASLDNRDKLTDC
+979 LC
-991 LGKIGLSSRY
+991 SSR
-1001 LLSLINDI
+1001 
-1009 LDMSRI
+1009 R
-1015 ESGKVSI
+1015 
-1022 INEEFDF
+1022 
-1029 RSFVEG
+1029 
-1035 ISSLIYPQAKNK
+1035 P
-1047 NIVFD
+1047 
-1052 LNIEGVVDERYRG
+1052 GVLPAG
-1065 DPLRLN
+1065 
-1071 QVLINILSNALK
+1071 
-1083 FTPEWRSVHLSIRE
+1083 
-1097 TRRVRDRAYLQFI
+1097 
-1110 VRDTGIG
+1110 
-1117 MEKGL
+1117 GL
-1122 LERIFEPFEQ
+1122 
-1132 GGASISHSYGGS
+1132 
-1144 GLGLAISSNLISLM
+1144 
-1158 NGHISVSSTPGVG
+1158 TPG
-1171 SEFVVELPL
+1171 S
-1180 LTVPDNTPKQD
+1180 
-1191 VSLED
+1191 
-1196 IRVLVVD
+1196 
-1203 DDLVTCE
+1203 
-1210 HTTLILNRIGVDA
+1210 A
-1223 EYVTSGKAAV
+1223 EPYA
-1233 TRVKSA
+1233 
-1239 LQRHTC
+1239 Q
-1245 YNIALVDWKMPDMDG
+1245 
-1260 VETAR
+1260 
-1265 SIRRIVG
+1265 
-1272 PDTLVIIMSAYDWTE
+1272 
-1287 IEARARE
+1287 
-1294 AGVDFF
+1294 
-1300 ISKPIFQS
+1300 
-1308 VVQDVLLKATR
+1308 
-1319 RRQSAATLPVQKE
+1319 
-1332 DFAGRRILLVED
+1332 GRRLMLHQVHGEYQRLPGLQD
-1344 NELNMEIAKFMLENN
+1344 MEH
-1359 GIRVECAADGEEA
+1359 VP
-1372 VKKFE
+1372 V
-1377 KAQPGY
+1377 
-1383 YDVIFMDIMMPNMN
+1383 
-1397 GWDAARKIRSMK
+1397 
-1409 RTDAGTIPIIAM
+1409 
-1421 SANAFAEDII
+1421 
-1431 NSRMAGM
+1431 
-1438 NVHLAKPL
+1438 PL
-1446 DTEKMIAALK
+1446 
-1456 QCMTD
+1456 
-1461 NRDIK
+1461 
-1466 LHEDL
+1466 

>member
-45 QICYDYEMI
+45 QICYDCETI

-101 GYVLRAHQRVTFSYK
+101 GYVIRAHQRVTFSYK

-131 PYADMREGEDFPAQ
+131 PYADMREGEDFPEQ

-153 LQRLLVEKS
+153 LQRLLVEKT

-182 ECYSLFYVNEG
+182 EYYSLFYVNEG

-213 TELVYPPDLPQALA
+213 TELVYPPDLPQALT

-251 LIWVWD
+251 FIWVWD

-357 ERLIADLR
+357 ERLIADRR

-374 RRDGAVRWVCASAN
+374 RRDGAVRWLCASAN

-489 RCRRFDNEQTIWI
+489 RCRRFDNERTIWI

-572 DETEI
+572 DENEI

-598 DAETAMRVFSGT
+598 DAETVMRVFSGV

-617 RLRNLKIN
+617 RLRNLKLN

-634 GQPVYENGALA
+634 GQPIYENGALA

-693 MWTPS
+693 MCTPS

-719 SRIVCGEDQETC
+719 SRIVCSEDRETC
-731 LKTLSIGN
+731 LKTMSIGN

-830 RYPLEACS
+830 RYPLADCS

-856 RESFLRAVS
+856 REAFLRAVS
-865 LPEALSRMRREGG
+865 LPEALNRMRREGG

-1083 FTPEWRSVHLSIRE
+1083 FTPEWHSVHLSIRE
-1097 TRRVRDRAYLQFI
+1097 NRRVRDRAYLQFI

-1122 LERIFEPFEQ
+1122 LTRIFEPFEQ

-1144 GLGLAISSNLISLM
+1144 GLGLAISSNLVSLM

-1344 NELNMEIAKFMLENN
+1344 NEINMEIARTLLEFRNASVDGACN
-1359 GIRVECAADGEEA
+1359 GQQAVEMFRSSPPNHYDAVLMDVRMPVMDGIAATQSIRGLNRA
-1372 VKKFE
+1372 
-1377 KAQPGY
+1377 
-1383 YDVIFMDIMMPNMN
+1383 
-1397 GWDAARKIRSMK
+1397 DAA
-1409 RTDAGTIPIIAM
+1409 TVPILAM
-1421 SANAFAEDII
+1421 TANAFAEDIEQ
-1431 NSRMAGM
+1431 SRKAGM
-1438 NVHLAKPL
+1438 NEHLAKPIEPETL
-1446 DTEKMIAALK
+1446 YARLASYF
-1456 QCMTD
+1456 
-1461 NRDIK
+1461 R
-1466 LHEDL
+1466 

>member
-33 HETLTWIGAGED
+33 HETLTWIGAGEE
-45 QICYDYEMI
+45 QICYDYKMI
-54 KDFFLR
+54 KDFFIR

-101 GYVLRAHQRVTFSYK
+101 GYVIRAHQRVTFSYK

-131 PYADMREGEDFPAQ
+131 PYADMREGEDFPEQ

-153 LQRLLVEKS
+153 LQRLLVEKT

-182 ECYSLFYVNEG
+182 EYYSLFYVNEG

-213 TELVYPPDLPQALA
+213 TELVYPPDLPQALT

-251 LIWVWD
+251 FIWVWD

-357 ERLIADLR
+357 ERLIADRR

-374 RRDGAVRWVCASAN
+374 RRDGTVRWLCASAN

-489 RCRRFDNEQTIWI
+489 RCRRFDNERTIWI

-572 DETEI
+572 DENEI

-598 DAETAMRVFSGT
+598 DAETVMRVFSGV

-617 RLRNLKIN
+617 RLRNLKLN

-693 MWTPS
+693 MCTPS

-719 SRIVCGEDQETC
+719 SRIVCSEDRETC
-731 LKTLSIGN
+731 LKTMSIGN

-830 RYPLEACS
+830 RYPLADCS

-856 RESFLRAVS
+856 REAFLRAVS
-865 LPEALSRMRREGG
+865 LPEALNRMRREGG

-1083 FTPEWRSVHLSIRE
+1083 FTPEWHSVHLSIRE

-1122 LERIFEPFEQ
+1122 LTRIFEPFEQ

-1144 GLGLAISSNLISLM
+1144 GLGLAISSNLVSLM

-1344 NELNMEIAKFMLENN
+1344 NEINMEIARTLLEFRNASVDGACN
-1359 GIRVECAADGEEA
+1359 GQQAVEMFRSSPPNHYDAVLMDVRMPVMDGIAATQAIRGLNRA
-1372 VKKFE
+1372 
-1377 KAQPGY
+1377 
-1383 YDVIFMDIMMPNMN
+1383 
-1397 GWDAARKIRSMK
+1397 DAA
-1409 RTDAGTIPIIAM
+1409 TVPILAM
-1421 SANAFAEDII
+1421 TANAFAEDIEQ
-1431 NSRMAGM
+1431 SRKAGM
-1438 NVHLAKPL
+1438 NEHLAKPIEPETL
-1446 DTEKMIAALK
+1446 YARLTSYF
-1456 QCMTD
+1456 
-1461 NRDIK
+1461 R
-1466 LHEDL
+1466 

>member
-45 QICYDYEMI
+45 QICYDCETI

-101 GYVLRAHQRVTFSYK
+101 GYVIRAHQRVTFSYK

-131 PYADMREGEDFPAQ
+131 PYADMREGEDFPEQ

-153 LQRLLVEKS
+153 LQRLLVEKT

-182 ECYSLFYVNEG
+182 EYYSLFYVNEG

-213 TELVYPPDLPQALA
+213 TELVYPPDLPQALT

-251 LIWVWD
+251 FIWVWD

-357 ERLIADLR
+357 ERLIADRR

-374 RRDGAVRWVCASAN
+374 RRDGTVRWLCASAN

-489 RCRRFDNEQTIWI
+489 RCRRFDNERTIWI

-572 DETEI
+572 DENEI

-598 DAETAMRVFSGT
+598 DAETVMRVFSGV

-617 RLRNLKIN
+617 RLRNLKLN

-693 MWTPS
+693 MCTPS

-719 SRIVCGEDQETC
+719 SRIVCSEDRETC
-731 LKTLSIGN
+731 LKTMSIGN

-830 RYPLEACS
+830 RYPLADCS

-856 RESFLRAVS
+856 REAFLRAVS
-865 LPEALSRMRREGG
+865 LPEALNRMRREGG

-1083 FTPEWRSVHLSIRE
+1083 FTPEWHSVHLSIRE

-1122 LERIFEPFEQ
+1122 LTRIFEPFEQ

-1144 GLGLAISSNLISLM
+1144 GLGLAISSNLVSLM

-1344 NELNMEIAKFMLENN
+1344 NEINMEIARTLLEFRNASVDGACN
-1359 GIRVECAADGEEA
+1359 GQQAVEMFRSSPPNHYDAVLMDVRMPVMDGIAATQAIRGLDRA
-1372 VKKFE
+1372 
-1377 KAQPGY
+1377 
-1383 YDVIFMDIMMPNMN
+1383 
-1397 GWDAARKIRSMK
+1397 DAA
-1409 RTDAGTIPIIAM
+1409 TVPILAM
-1421 SANAFAEDII
+1421 TANAFAEDIEQ
-1431 NSRMAGM
+1431 SRKAGM
-1438 NVHLAKPL
+1438 NEHLAKPIEPETL
-1446 DTEKMIAALK
+1446 YARLASYF
-1456 QCMTD
+1456 
-1461 NRDIK
+1461 R
-1466 LHEDL
+1466 

>member
-45 QICYDYEMI
+45 QICYDCETI

-101 GYVLRAHQRVTFSYK
+101 GYVIRAHQRVTFSYK

-131 PYADMREGEDFPAQ
+131 PYADMREGEDFPEQ

-153 LQRLLVEKS
+153 LQRLLVEKT

-182 ECYSLFYVNEG
+182 EYYSLFYVNEG

-213 TELVYPPDLPQALA
+213 TELVYPPDLPQALT

-251 LIWVWD
+251 FIWVWD

-357 ERLIADLR
+357 ERLIADRR

-374 RRDGAVRWVCASAN
+374 RRDGTVRWLCASAN

-489 RCRRFDNEQTIWI
+489 RCRRFDNERTIWI

-572 DETEI
+572 DENEI

-598 DAETAMRVFSGT
+598 DAETVMRVFSGV

-617 RLRNLKIN
+617 RLRNLKLN

-678 YESICQINPSTGRYV
+678 YESICQINPFTGRYV
-693 MWTPS
+693 MCTPS

-719 SRIVCGEDQETC
+719 SRIVCSEDRETC
-731 LKTLSIGN
+731 LKTMSIGN

-830 RYPLEACS
+830 RYPLADCS

-856 RESFLRAVS
+856 REAFLRAVS
-865 LPEALSRMRREGG
+865 LPEALNRMRREGG

-1083 FTPEWRSVHLSIRE
+1083 FTPEWHSVHLSIRE

-1122 LERIFEPFEQ
+1122 LTRIFEPFEQ

-1144 GLGLAISSNLISLM
+1144 GLGLAISSNLVSLM

-1308 VVQDVLLKATR
+1308 VLQDVLLKATR

-1344 NELNMEIAKFMLENN
+1344 NEINMEIARTLLEFRNASVDVACN
-1359 GIRVECAADGEEA
+1359 GQQAVEMFRSSPPNHYDAVLMDVRMPVMDGIAATQAIRGLNRA
-1372 VKKFE
+1372 
-1377 KAQPGY
+1377 
-1383 YDVIFMDIMMPNMN
+1383 
-1397 GWDAARKIRSMK
+1397 DAA
-1409 RTDAGTIPIIAM
+1409 TVPILAM
-1421 SANAFAEDII
+1421 TANAFAEDIEQ
-1431 NSRMAGM
+1431 SRKAGM
-1438 NVHLAKPL
+1438 NEHLAKPIEPETL
-1446 DTEKMIAALK
+1446 YARLASYF
-1456 QCMTD
+1456 
-1461 NRDIK
+1461 R
-1466 LHEDL
+1466 

>member
-33 HETLTWIGAGED
+33 HETLTWIGAGEE
-45 QICYDYEMI
+45 QICYDYKMI
-54 KDFFLR
+54 KDFFIR

-101 GYVLRAHQRVTFSYK
+101 GYVIRAHQRVTFSYK

-131 PYADMREGEDFPAQ
+131 PYADMREGEDFPEQ

-153 LQRLLVEKS
+153 LQRLLVEKT

-182 ECYSLFYVNEG
+182 EYYSLFYVNEG

-213 TELVYPPDLPQALA
+213 TELVYPPDLPQALT

-251 LIWVWD
+251 FIWVWD

-357 ERLIADLR
+357 ERLIADRR

-374 RRDGAVRWVCASAN
+374 RRDGTVRWLCASAN

-453 TAYKGTLSAVAP
+453 TAYKETLSAVAP

-489 RCRRFDNEQTIWI
+489 RCRRFDNERTIWI

-572 DETEI
+572 DENEI

-598 DAETAMRVFSGT
+598 DAETVMRVFSGV

-617 RLRNLKIN
+617 RLRNLKLN

-693 MWTPS
+693 MCTPS

-719 SRIVCGEDQETC
+719 SRIVCSEDRETC
-731 LKTLSIGN
+731 LKTMSIGN

-830 RYPLEACS
+830 RYPLADCS

-856 RESFLRAVS
+856 REAFLRAVS
-865 LPEALSRMRREGG
+865 LPEALDRMRREGG

-1083 FTPEWRSVHLSIRE
+1083 FTPEWHSVHLSIRE

-1122 LERIFEPFEQ
+1122 LTRIFEPFEQ

-1144 GLGLAISSNLISLM
+1144 GLGLAISSNLVSLM

-1344 NELNMEIAKFMLENN
+1344 NEINMEIARTLLEFRNASVDGACN
-1359 GIRVECAADGEEA
+1359 GQQAVEMFRSSPPNHYDAVLMDVRMPVMDGIAATQAIRGLNRA
-1372 VKKFE
+1372 
-1377 KAQPGY
+1377 
-1383 YDVIFMDIMMPNMN
+1383 
-1397 GWDAARKIRSMK
+1397 DAA
-1409 RTDAGTIPIIAM
+1409 TVPILAM
-1421 SANAFAEDII
+1421 TANAFAEDIEQ
-1431 NSRMAGM
+1431 SRKAGM
-1438 NVHLAKPL
+1438 NEHLAKPIEPETL
-1446 DTEKMIAALK
+1446 YARLASYF
-1456 QCMTD
+1456 
-1461 NRDIK
+1461 R
-1466 LHEDL
+1466 

>member
-45 QICYDYEMI
+45 QICYDCETI

-101 GYVLRAHQRVTFSYK
+101 GYVIRAHQRVTFSYK

-131 PYADMREGEDFPAQ
+131 PYADMREGEDFPEQ

-153 LQRLLVEKS
+153 LQRLLVEKT

-182 ECYSLFYVNEG
+182 EYYSLFYVNEG

-213 TELVYPPDLPQALA
+213 TELVYPPDLPQALT

-251 LIWVWD
+251 FIWVWD

-357 ERLIADLR
+357 ERLIADRR

-374 RRDGAVRWVCASAN
+374 RRDGTVRWLCASAN

-489 RCRRFDNEQTIWI
+489 RCRRFDNERTIWI

-509 ENAHGA
+509 ENAHGS

-572 DETEI
+572 DENEI

-598 DAETAMRVFSGT
+598 DAETVMRVFSGV

-617 RLRNLKIN
+617 RLRNLKLN

-693 MWTPS
+693 MCTPS

-719 SRIVCGEDQETC
+719 SRIVCSEDRETC
-731 LKTLSIGN
+731 LKTMSIGN

-830 RYPLEACS
+830 RYPLADCS

-856 RESFLRAVS
+856 REAFLRAVS
-865 LPEALSRMRREGG
+865 LPEALNRMRREGG

-1083 FTPEWRSVHLSIRE
+1083 FTPEWHSVHLSIRE

-1122 LERIFEPFEQ
+1122 LTRIFEPFEQ

-1144 GLGLAISSNLISLM
+1144 GLGLAISSNLVSLM

-1344 NELNMEIAKFMLENN
+1344 NEINMEIARTLLEFRNASVDGACN
-1359 GIRVECAADGEEA
+1359 GQQAVEMFRSSPPNHYDAVLMDVRMPVMDGIAATQSIRGLNRA
-1372 VKKFE
+1372 
-1377 KAQPGY
+1377 
-1383 YDVIFMDIMMPNMN
+1383 
-1397 GWDAARKIRSMK
+1397 DAA
-1409 RTDAGTIPIIAM
+1409 TVPILAM
-1421 SANAFAEDII
+1421 TANAFAEDIEQ
-1431 NSRMAGM
+1431 SRKAGM
-1438 NVHLAKPL
+1438 NEHLAKPIEPETL
-1446 DTEKMIAALK
+1446 YARLASYF
-1456 QCMTD
+1456 
-1461 NRDIK
+1461 R
-1466 LHEDL
+1466 

>member
-45 QICYDYEMI
+45 QICYDYETI

-182 ECYSLFYVNEG
+182 EYYSLFYVNEG

-357 ERLIADLR
+357 ERLIADRR

-766 CARYTYFGD
+766 CARFY
-775 DGSILLNV
+775 N
-783 RDVHDIRIAQQ
+783 
-794 QEENR
+794 
-799 FRAILRETCEYIIE
+799 
-813 TDVETKSYTLH
+813 
-824 LPTLIN
+824 
-830 RYPLEACS
+830 
-838 DYGSLIAR
+838 
-846 YSERYVAPED
+846 
-856 RESFLRAVS
+856 FL
-865 LPEALSRMRREGG
+865 
-878 SCSIKYTVNTNGSP
+878 
-892 AYKTWNMSLYRY
+892 
-904 DDNREYMLSYILD
+904 
-917 ITKLVLEQQEKERE
+917 
-931 AERNRQI
+931 
-938 IKDALTA
+938 
-945 AEQASRA
+945 
-952 KSDFLSRMSHEI
+952 
-964 RTPMNAVIGMTTIAA
+964 
-979 ASLDNRDKLTDC
+979 
-991 LGKIGLSSRY
+991 
-1001 LLSLINDI
+1001 
-1009 LDMSRI
+1009 
-1015 ESGKVSI
+1015 
-1022 INEEFDF
+1022 
-1029 RSFVEG
+1029 
-1035 ISSLIYPQAKNK
+1035 
-1047 NIVFD
+1047 
-1052 LNIEGVVDERYRG
+1052 
-1065 DPLRLN
+1065 
-1071 QVLINILSNALK
+1071 
-1083 FTPEWRSVHLSIRE
+1083 
-1097 TRRVRDRAYLQFI
+1097 
-1110 VRDTGIG
+1110 
-1117 MEKGL
+1117 
-1122 LERIFEPFEQ
+1122 
-1132 GGASISHSYGGS
+1132 
-1144 GLGLAISSNLISLM
+1144 
-1158 NGHISVSSTPGVG
+1158 
-1171 SEFVVELPL
+1171 
-1180 LTVPDNTPKQD
+1180 
-1191 VSLED
+1191 
-1196 IRVLVVD
+1196 
-1203 DDLVTCE
+1203 
-1210 HTTLILNRIGVDA
+1210 
-1223 EYVTSGKAAV
+1223 
-1233 TRVKSA
+1233 
-1239 LQRHTC
+1239 
-1245 YNIALVDWKMPDMDG
+1245 
-1260 VETAR
+1260 
-1265 SIRRIVG
+1265 
-1272 PDTLVIIMSAYDWTE
+1272 
-1287 IEARARE
+1287 
-1294 AGVDFF
+1294 
-1300 ISKPIFQS
+1300 
-1308 VVQDVLLKATR
+1308 
-1319 RRQSAATLPVQKE
+1319 
-1332 DFAGRRILLVED
+1332 
-1344 NELNMEIAKFMLENN
+1344 
-1359 GIRVECAADGEEA
+1359 
-1372 VKKFE
+1372 
-1377 KAQPGY
+1377 
-1383 YDVIFMDIMMPNMN
+1383 
-1397 GWDAARKIRSMK
+1397 KIRL
-1409 RTDAGTIPIIAM
+1409 P
-1421 SANAFAEDII
+1421 
-1431 NSRMAGM
+1431 
-1438 NVHLAKPL
+1438 
-1446 DTEKMIAALK
+1446 
-1456 QCMTD
+1456 C
-1461 NRDIK
+1461 
-1466 LHEDL
+1466 

>member
-33 HETLTWIGAGED
+33 HETLTWIGAGEE
-45 QICYDYEMI
+45 QICYDYKMI
-54 KDFFLR
+54 KDFFIR

-101 GYVLRAHQRVTFSYK
+101 GYVIRAHQRVTFSYK

-131 PYADMREGEDFPAQ
+131 PYADMREGEDFPEQ

-153 LQRLLVEKS
+153 LQRLLVEKT

-182 ECYSLFYVNEG
+182 EYYSLFYVNEG

-213 TELVYPPDLPQALA
+213 TELVYPPDLPQALT

-251 LIWVWD
+251 FIWVWD

-357 ERLIADLR
+357 ERLIADRR

-374 RRDGAVRWVCASAN
+374 RRDGTVRWLCASAN

-572 DETEI
+572 DENEI

-598 DAETAMRVFSGT
+598 DAETVMRVFSGV

-617 RLRNLKIN
+617 RLRNLKLN

-693 MWTPS
+693 MCTPS

-719 SRIVCGEDQETC
+719 SRIVCSEDRETC
-731 LKTLSIGN
+731 LKTMSIGN

-1083 FTPEWRSVHLSIRE
+1083 FTPEWHSVHLSIRE

-1122 LERIFEPFEQ
+1122 LTRIFEPFEQ

-1144 GLGLAISSNLISLM
+1144 GLGLAISSNLVSLM

-1180 LTVPDNTPKQD
+1180 LTVPDNTPKQA

-1344 NELNMEIAKFMLENN
+1344 NEINMEIARTLLEFRNASVDGACN
-1359 GIRVECAADGEEA
+1359 GQQAVEMFRSSPPNHYDA
-1372 VKKFE
+1372 V
-1377 KAQPGY
+1377 
-1383 YDVIFMDIMMPNMN
+1383 FMDVRMPVMDGIAATQAIRGLNRA
-1397 GWDAARKIRSMK
+1397 DAA
-1409 RTDAGTIPIIAM
+1409 TVPILAM
-1421 SANAFAEDII
+1421 TANAFAEDIEQ
-1431 NSRMAGM
+1431 SRKAGM
-1438 NVHLAKPL
+1438 NEHLAKPIEPETL
-1446 DTEKMIAALK
+1446 YARLASYF
-1456 QCMTD
+1456 
-1461 NRDIK
+1461 R
-1466 LHEDL
+1466 

>member
-572 DETEI
+572 DENEI

-830 RYPLEACS
+830 RYPLADCS

-856 RESFLRAVS
+856 REAFLRAVS
-865 LPEALSRMRREGG
+865 LPEALNRMRREGG

-1344 NELNMEIAKFMLENN
+1344 NEINMEIARTLLEFRNASVDGACN
-1359 GIRVECAADGEEA
+1359 GQQAVEMFRSSPQNHYDAVLMDVRMPVMDGIAATQAIRGLDRA
-1372 VKKFE
+1372 
-1377 KAQPGY
+1377 
-1383 YDVIFMDIMMPNMN
+1383 
-1397 GWDAARKIRSMK
+1397 DAA
-1409 RTDAGTIPIIAM
+1409 TVPILAM
-1421 SANAFAEDII
+1421 TANAFAEDIER
-1431 NSRMAGM
+1431 SRKAGM
-1438 NVHLAKPL
+1438 NEHLAKPIEPETL
-1446 DTEKMIAALK
+1446 YARLASYF
-1456 QCMTD
+1456 
-1461 NRDIK
+1461 R
-1466 LHEDL
+1466 

>member
-45 QICYDYEMI
+45 QICYDYETI

-131 PYADMREGEDFPAQ
+131 PYADMQEGEDFPAQ

-280 RRHTNDTI
+280 RHHTNDTI

-357 ERLIADLR
+357 ERLIADRR

-625 GDYVWCLLQ
+625 RDYVWCLLQ

-1233 TRVKSA
+1233 TRVNSA

-1319 RRQSAATLPVQKE
+1319 RRQSADTLPVQKE

-1344 NELNMEIAKFMLENN
+1344 NEINMEIARTLLEFRNASVDGACN
-1359 GIRVECAADGEEA
+1359 GQQAVEMFRSSPQNHYDAVLMDVRMPVMDGIAATQAIRGLDRA
-1372 VKKFE
+1372 
-1377 KAQPGY
+1377 
-1383 YDVIFMDIMMPNMN
+1383 
-1397 GWDAARKIRSMK
+1397 DAA
-1409 RTDAGTIPIIAM
+1409 TVPILAM
-1421 SANAFAEDII
+1421 TANAFAEDIE
-1431 NSRMAGM
+1431 RARKAGM
-1438 NVHLAKPL
+1438 NEHLAKPIEPETL
-1446 DTEKMIAALK
+1446 YARLASYF
-1456 QCMTD
+1456 
-1461 NRDIK
+1461 R
-1466 LHEDL
+1466 

>member
-33 HETLTWIGAGED
+33 HETLTWIGAGEE
-45 QICYDYEMI
+45 QICYDYKMI
-54 KDFFLR
+54 KDFFIR

-101 GYVLRAHQRVTFSYK
+101 GYVIRAHQRVTFSYK

-131 PYADMREGEDFPAQ
+131 PYADMREGEDFPEQ

-153 LQRLLVEKS
+153 LQRLLVEKT

-182 ECYSLFYVNEG
+182 EYYSLFYVNEG

-213 TELVYPPDLPQALA
+213 TELVYPPDLPQALT

-251 LIWVWD
+251 FIWVWD

-357 ERLIADLR
+357 ERLIADRR

-374 RRDGAVRWVCASAN
+374 RRDGTVRWLCASAN

-489 RCRRFDNEQTIWI
+489 RCRRFDNERTIWI

-572 DETEI
+572 DENEI

-598 DAETAMRVFSGT
+598 DAETVMRVFSGV

-617 RLRNLKIN
+617 RLRNLKLN

-693 MWTPS
+693 MCTPS

-719 SRIVCGEDQETC
+719 SRIVCSEDRETC
-731 LKTLSIGN
+731 LKTMSIGN

-830 RYPLEACS
+830 RYPLADCS

-856 RESFLRAVS
+856 REAFLRAVS
-865 LPEALSRMRREGG
+865 LPEALDRMRREGG

-964 RTPMNAVIGMTTIAA
+964 RTPMNAVIGMPTIAA

-1083 FTPEWRSVHLSIRE
+1083 FTPEWHSVHLSIRE

-1122 LERIFEPFEQ
+1122 LTRIFKPFEQ

-1144 GLGLAISSNLISLM
+1144 GLGLAISSNLVSLM

-1344 NELNMEIAKFMLENN
+1344 NEINMEIARTLLEFRNASVDGACN
-1359 GIRVECAADGEEA
+1359 GQQAVEMFRSSPPNHYDAVLMDVRRPVMDGIAATQAIRGLNRA
-1372 VKKFE
+1372 
-1377 KAQPGY
+1377 
-1383 YDVIFMDIMMPNMN
+1383 
-1397 GWDAARKIRSMK
+1397 DAA
-1409 RTDAGTIPIIAM
+1409 TVPILAM
-1421 SANAFAEDII
+1421 TANAFAEDIEQ
-1431 NSRMAGM
+1431 SRKAGM
-1438 NVHLAKPL
+1438 NEHLAKPIEPETL
-1446 DTEKMIAALK
+1446 YARLASYF
-1456 QCMTD
+1456 
-1461 NRDIK
+1461 R
-1466 LHEDL
+1466 

>member
-45 QICYDYEMI
+45 QICYDYETI

-182 ECYSLFYVNEG
+182 EYYSLFYVNEG

-610 QGGSAEV
+610 QGGSVEV

-1344 NELNMEIAKFMLENN
+1344 NEINMEIARTLLEFRNASVDGACN
-1359 GIRVECAADGEEA
+1359 GQQAVEMFRSSPQNHYDAVLMDVRMPVMDGIAATQAIRGLDRA
-1372 VKKFE
+1372 
-1377 KAQPGY
+1377 
-1383 YDVIFMDIMMPNMN
+1383 
-1397 GWDAARKIRSMK
+1397 DAA
-1409 RTDAGTIPIIAM
+1409 TVPILAM
-1421 SANAFAEDII
+1421 TANAFAEDIER
-1431 NSRMAGM
+1431 SRKAGM
-1438 NVHLAKPL
+1438 NEHLAKPIEPETL
-1446 DTEKMIAALK
+1446 YARLASYF
-1456 QCMTD
+1456 
-1461 NRDIK
+1461 R
-1466 LHEDL
+1466 

>member
-33 HETLTWIGAGED
+33 HETLTWIGAGEE
-45 QICYDYEMI
+45 QICYDYKMI
-54 KDFFLR
+54 KDFFIR

-101 GYVLRAHQRVTFSYK
+101 GYVIRAHQRVTFSYK

-131 PYADMREGEDFPAQ
+131 PYADMREGEDFPEQ

-153 LQRLLVEKS
+153 LQRLLVEKT

-182 ECYSLFYVNEG
+182 EYYSLFYVNEG

-213 TELVYPPDLPQALA
+213 TELVYPPDLPQALT

-251 LIWVWD
+251 FIWVWD

-357 ERLIADLR
+357 ERLIADRR

-374 RRDGAVRWVCASAN
+374 RRDGTVRWLCASAN

-465 ADRGAIVTAFME
+465 VDRGAIVTAFME

-489 RCRRFDNEQTIWI
+489 RCRRFDNERTIWI

-572 DETEI
+572 DENEI

-598 DAETAMRVFSGT
+598 DAETVMRVFSGV

-617 RLRNLKIN
+617 RLRNLKLN

-693 MWTPS
+693 MCTPS

-719 SRIVCGEDQETC
+719 SRIVCSEDRETC
-731 LKTLSIGN
+731 LKTMSIGN

-830 RYPLEACS
+830 RYPLADCS

-856 RESFLRAVS
+856 REAFLRAVS
-865 LPEALSRMRREGG
+865 LPEALNRMRREGG

-1083 FTPEWRSVHLSIRE
+1083 FTPEWHSVHLSIRE

-1122 LERIFEPFEQ
+1122 LTRIFEPFEQ

-1144 GLGLAISSNLISLM
+1144 GLGLAISSNLVSLM

-1239 LQRHTC
+1239 LPRHTC

-1344 NELNMEIAKFMLENN
+1344 NEINMEIARTLLEFRNASVDGACN
-1359 GIRVECAADGEEA
+1359 GQQAVEMFRSSPPNHYDAVLMDVRMPVMDGIAATQAIRGLNRA
-1372 VKKFE
+1372 
-1377 KAQPGY
+1377 
-1383 YDVIFMDIMMPNMN
+1383 
-1397 GWDAARKIRSMK
+1397 DAA
-1409 RTDAGTIPIIAM
+1409 TVPILAM
-1421 SANAFAEDII
+1421 TANAFAEDIEQ
-1431 NSRMAGM
+1431 SRKAGM
-1438 NVHLAKPL
+1438 NEHLAKPIEPETL
-1446 DTEKMIAALK
+1446 YARLTSYF
-1456 QCMTD
+1456 
-1461 NRDIK
+1461 R
-1466 LHEDL
+1466 

>member
-45 QICYDYEMI
+45 QIRYDYETI

-131 PYADMREGEDFPAQ
+131 PYADMQEGEDFPAQ

-182 ECYSLFYVNEG
+182 EYYSLFYVNEG

-357 ERLIADLR
+357 ERLIADRR
-365 PTVYNCRII
+365 PAVYNCRII

-598 DAETAMRVFSGT
+598 DAETAMRVFSGI

-1015 ESGKVSI
+1015 ESGKISI

-1319 RRQSAATLPVQKE
+1319 RRQSADTLPVQKE

-1344 NELNMEIAKFMLENN
+1344 NEINMEIARTLLEFRNASVDGACN
-1359 GIRVECAADGEEA
+1359 GQQAVEMFRSSPPNHYDAVLMDVRMPVMDGIAATQAIRGLDRA
-1372 VKKFE
+1372 
-1377 KAQPGY
+1377 
-1383 YDVIFMDIMMPNMN
+1383 
-1397 GWDAARKIRSMK
+1397 DAA
-1409 RTDAGTIPIIAM
+1409 TVPILAM
-1421 SANAFAEDII
+1421 TANAFAEDIER
-1431 NSRMAGM
+1431 SRKAGM
-1438 NVHLAKPL
+1438 NEHLAKPIEPETL
-1446 DTEKMIAALK
+1446 YARLASYF
-1456 QCMTD
+1456 
-1461 NRDIK
+1461 R
-1466 LHEDL
+1466 

>member
-45 QICYDYEMI
+45 QICYDYETI

-122 KITLIHISN
+122 KITLIHLSN
-131 PYADMREGEDFPAQ
+131 PYADMQEGEDFPAQ

-271 NSVIVDITE
+271 NSVIVNITE

-357 ERLIADLR
+357 ERLIADRR

-1319 RRQSAATLPVQKE
+1319 RRQSADTLPVQKE

-1344 NELNMEIAKFMLENN
+1344 NEINMEIARTLLEFRNASVDGACN
-1359 GIRVECAADGEEA
+1359 GQQAVEMFRSSPQNHYDAVLMDVRMPVMDGIAATQAIRGLDRA
-1372 VKKFE
+1372 
-1377 KAQPGY
+1377 
-1383 YDVIFMDIMMPNMN
+1383 
-1397 GWDAARKIRSMK
+1397 DAA
-1409 RTDAGTIPIIAM
+1409 TVPILAM
-1421 SANAFAEDII
+1421 TANAFAEDIER
-1431 NSRMAGM
+1431 SRKAGM
-1438 NVHLAKPL
+1438 NEHLAKPIEPETL
-1446 DTEKMIAALK
+1446 YARLASYF
-1456 QCMTD
+1456 
-1461 NRDIK
+1461 R
-1466 LHEDL
+1466 

>member
-14 EIMRAHYC
+14 ELMRAHYC
-22 EHDLDKILPLF
+22 DHDLDKVLSSF
-33 HETLTWIGAGED
+33 HETFTWIGAGED
-45 QICYDYEMI
+45 QISYDYETV
-54 KDFFLR
+54 KAFFLR
-60 TYAEK
+60 TYAEN

-101 GYVLRAHQRVTFSYK
+101 GYVIRAHQRVTFSYK
-116 LVDGEL
+116 VVDGEL
-122 KITLIHISN
+122 KTTLIHISN
-131 PYADMREGEDFPAQ
+131 PYTDMRGGEDFPEQ
-145 IGRQSYEY
+145 IGRQSYDY
-153 LQRLLVEKS
+153 LQRLLAEKS

-182 ECYSLFYVNEG
+182 EHYSLFYVNEG

-199 YTEEELMAKCRGRM
+199 YTEEELMAKCHGRM

-227 DCERCFANSLT
+227 DCVRCFANSLT

-299 DTTLCALVQYDLNGT
+299 DTTLCALVQYALDGT
-314 FLNANAFTFDVIGY
+314 FLNANAYTFDVIGY
-328 TEEQFRTETGGSLM
+328 TEEQFRTEVGGTIM
-342 SIVHPCDVDTVREHI
+342 SIVHPCDADMVQAHI
-357 ERLIADLR
+357 DRLIENRQPA
-365 PTVYNCRII
+365 VYNCRVI
-374 RRDGAVRWVCASAN
+374 RRDGTVRWLCASTS

-402 YSDVTELQRVERER
+402 YSDITELQRVERER

-424 GGVAKVLIGTQLSL
+424 GGVAKLLIGTQLSL
-438 LEANDNFFQMLGTDR
+438 LEANDNFFQMLGT
-453 TAYKGTLSAVAP
+453 TQAQYKGTFSTAAP
-465 ADRGAIVTAFME
+465 AERGAILAAFME
-477 AAETD
+477 AAQTEG
-482 APVDIEY
+482 PVDIEY
-489 RCRRFDNEQTIWI
+489 RCRRFDTDRTIWI

-509 ENAHGA
+509 EKAHGA
-515 KVYQCVFI
+515 KIYQGVFI

-532 IQLYR
+532 LQLDR

-552 IYEYDRKTDTVVFY
+552 VYEYDQKTDTVVFY
-566 ETIRRG
+566 ETIRVKSG
-572 DETEI
+572 NEI
-577 AKHVSPNFSKK
+577 AKHVSSGFSKRI
-588 LYDQKIAHPE
+588 YEQRIAHPD
-598 DAETAMRVFSGT
+598 DAEAAMRLFSGL
-610 QGGSAEV
+610 QSGSAEV
-617 RLRNLKIN
+617 RFRNAKRG

-634 GQPVYENGALA
+634 GQPVYENGELA

-651 RDITENKRISQE
+651 RDITETKRISQE
-663 KERLQRIFDLELRRD
+663 KERLQRIFDLELRHD
-678 YESICQINPSTGRYV
+678 YENICQINPSTDRYV
-693 MWTPS
+693 MCTPS
-698 NASYYDI
+698 NGSYYDI
-705 PTSGIFSEE
+705 PDSGVFSQE
-714 LAHAI
+714 LEHAI
-719 SRIVCGEDQETC
+719 FRIVCNEDRETC
-731 LKTLSIGN
+731 LRAMRIEN

-752 YYRVLTPDGSLRWK
+752 YYRVLIPGGGLRWK
-766 CARYTYFGD
+766 CARYTFFGD

-783 RDVHDIRIAQQ
+783 RDVHDIRMAQQ
-794 QEENR
+794 KEEKR

-813 TDVETKSYTLH
+813 TDVETGSYTLH
-824 LPTLIN
+824 LPTLNN
-830 RYPLEACS
+830 RYPLEDCPGY
-838 DYGSLIAR
+838 DCLIAR
-846 YSERYVAPED
+846 YAERYVIPGD
-856 RESFLRAVS
+856 REAFLRAVS
-865 LPEALSRMRREGG
+865 LPEALERMRKEGG
-878 SCSIKYTVNTNGSP
+878 SCSIKYTVGANGSRS
-892 AYKTWNMSLYRY
+892 YKTWNMSLYRY

-931 AERNRQI
+931 AERNRRI

-979 ASLDNRDKLTDC
+979 ASLDNRDKLSDC

-1022 INEEFDF
+1022 ISEEFDF
-1029 RSFVEG
+1029 RAFVEG
-1035 ISSLIYPQAKNK
+1035 INSIIYPQAMSKNLA
-1047 NIVFD
+1047 FD
-1052 LNIEGVVDERYRG
+1052 LNIEGMVDERYIG
-1065 DPLRLN
+1065 DPLRIN
-1071 QVLINILSNALK
+1071 QILINILSNALK
-1083 FTPEWRSVHLSIRE
+1083 FTPERQSVNLSIRE

-1132 GGASISHSYGGS
+1132 GGASISHRYGGS
-1144 GLGLAISSNLISLM
+1144 GLGLAISSNLVSLM
-1158 NGHISVSSTPGVG
+1158 NGHISVSSTPGAG

-1180 LTVPDNTPKQD
+1180 LTVPDSVPEQD
-1191 VSLED
+1191 VSLDD

-1223 EYVTSGKAAV
+1223 EYVTSGEAAV

-1239 LQRHTC
+1239 LQRHAC
-1245 YNIALVDWKMPDMDG
+1245 YDIALVDWKMPDMDG

-1287 IEARARE
+1287 IEAIARE

-1300 ISKPIFQS
+1300 ISKPVFQS
-1308 VVQDVLLKATR
+1308 AVQDVLLKATR
-1319 RRQSAATLPVQKE
+1319 RRHAITPFPVQQE
-1332 DFAGRRILLVED
+1332 DFTGRRILLVED
-1344 NELNMEIAKFMLENN
+1344 NEINMEIARTLLEFRNASVDGACN
-1359 GIRVECAADGEEA
+1359 GRQA
-1372 VKKFE
+1372 VDMFR
-1377 KAQPGY
+1377 ASPPNH
-1383 YDVIFMDIMMPNMN
+1383 YDAVLMDIRMPIMDGIAATRAIRGLNRP
-1397 GWDAARKIRSMK
+1397 DAM
-1409 RTDAGTIPIIAM
+1409 TVPILAM
-1421 SANAFAEDII
+1421 TANAFAEDIEQ
-1431 NSRMAGM
+1431 SRKAGM
-1438 NVHLAKPL
+1438 NEHLAKPIEPETL
-1446 DTEKMIAALK
+1446 YARLGAYF
-1456 QCMTD
+1456 
-1461 NRDIK
+1461 R
-1466 LHEDL
+1466 

>member
-45 QICYDYEMI
+45 QICYDYETI

-153 LQRLLVEKS
+153 LQRLLVEKT

-182 ECYSLFYVNEG
+182 EYYSLFYVNEG

-213 TELVYPPDLPQALA
+213 TELVYPPDLPQALT

-251 LIWVWD
+251 FIWVWD

-328 TEEQFRTETGGSLM
+328 TEEQFRTETGGLLM

-357 ERLIADLR
+357 ERLIADRR

-489 RCRRFDNEQTIWI
+489 RCRRFDNERTIWI

-572 DETEI
+572 DENEI

-598 DAETAMRVFSGT
+598 DAETVMRVFSGV

-617 RLRNLKIN
+617 RLRNLKLN

-693 MWTPS
+693 MCTPS

-719 SRIVCGEDQETC
+719 SRIVCSEDRETC
-731 LKTLSIGN
+731 LKTMSIGN

-830 RYPLEACS
+830 RYPLADCS

-856 RESFLRAVS
+856 REAFLRAVS
-865 LPEALSRMRREGG
+865 LPEALNRMRREGG

-1122 LERIFEPFEQ
+1122 LTRIFEPFEQ

-1344 NELNMEIAKFMLENN
+1344 NEINMEIARTLLEFRNASVDGACN
-1359 GIRVECAADGEEA
+1359 GQQAVEMFRSSPPNHYDAVLMDVRMPVMDGIAATQAIRGLNRA
-1372 VKKFE
+1372 
-1377 KAQPGY
+1377 
-1383 YDVIFMDIMMPNMN
+1383 
-1397 GWDAARKIRSMK
+1397 DAA
-1409 RTDAGTIPIIAM
+1409 TVPILAM
-1421 SANAFAEDII
+1421 TANAFAEDIEQ
-1431 NSRMAGM
+1431 SRKAGM
-1438 NVHLAKPL
+1438 NEHLAKPIEPETL
-1446 DTEKMIAALK
+1446 YARLASYF
-1456 QCMTD
+1456 
-1461 NRDIK
+1461 R
-1466 LHEDL
+1466 

>member
-45 QICYDYEMI
+45 QICYDYETI

-357 ERLIADLR
+357 ERLIADRR

-794 QEENR
+794 
-799 FRAILRETCEYIIE
+799 
-813 TDVETKSYTLH
+813 
-824 LPTLIN
+824 
-830 RYPLEACS
+830 
-838 DYGSLIAR
+838 
-846 YSERYVAPED
+846 D
-856 RESFLRAVS
+856 R
-865 LPEALSRMRREGG
+865 
-878 SCSIKYTVNTNGSP
+878 K
-892 AYKTWNMSLYRY
+892 
-904 DDNREYMLSYILD
+904 
-917 ITKLVLEQQEKERE
+917 
-931 AERNRQI
+931 
-938 IKDALTA
+938 
-945 AEQASRA
+945 
-952 KSDFLSRMSHEI
+952 
-964 RTPMNAVIGMTTIAA
+964 
-979 ASLDNRDKLTDC
+979 
-991 LGKIGLSSRY
+991 
-1001 LLSLINDI
+1001 
-1009 LDMSRI
+1009 
-1015 ESGKVSI
+1015 
-1022 INEEFDF
+1022 
-1029 RSFVEG
+1029 
-1035 ISSLIYPQAKNK
+1035 
-1047 NIVFD
+1047 
-1052 LNIEGVVDERYRG
+1052 
-1065 DPLRLN
+1065 
-1071 QVLINILSNALK
+1071 
-1083 FTPEWRSVHLSIRE
+1083 
-1097 TRRVRDRAYLQFI
+1097 
-1110 VRDTGIG
+1110 
-1117 MEKGL
+1117 
-1122 LERIFEPFEQ
+1122 
-1132 GGASISHSYGGS
+1132 
-1144 GLGLAISSNLISLM
+1144 
-1158 NGHISVSSTPGVG
+1158 
-1171 SEFVVELPL
+1171 
-1180 LTVPDNTPKQD
+1180 
-1191 VSLED
+1191 
-1196 IRVLVVD
+1196 
-1203 DDLVTCE
+1203 
-1210 HTTLILNRIGVDA
+1210 
-1223 EYVTSGKAAV
+1223 
-1233 TRVKSA
+1233 
-1239 LQRHTC
+1239 
-1245 YNIALVDWKMPDMDG
+1245 
-1260 VETAR
+1260 
-1265 SIRRIVG
+1265 
-1272 PDTLVIIMSAYDWTE
+1272 
-1287 IEARARE
+1287 
-1294 AGVDFF
+1294 
-1300 ISKPIFQS
+1300 S
-1308 VVQDVLLKATR
+1308 VV
-1319 RRQSAATLPVQKE
+1319 
-1332 DFAGRRILLVED
+1332 
-1344 NELNMEIAKFMLENN
+1344 
-1359 GIRVECAADGEEA
+1359 
-1372 VKKFE
+1372 
-1377 KAQPGY
+1377 
-1383 YDVIFMDIMMPNMN
+1383 
-1397 GWDAARKIRSMK
+1397 
-1409 RTDAGTIPIIAM
+1409 
-1421 SANAFAEDII
+1421 
-1431 NSRMAGM
+1431 
-1438 NVHLAKPL
+1438 
-1446 DTEKMIAALK
+1446 
-1456 QCMTD
+1456 
-1461 NRDIK
+1461 
-1466 LHEDL
+1466 

>member
-45 QICYDYEMI
+45 QICYDYETI

-182 ECYSLFYVNEG
+182 EYYSLFYVNEG

-357 ERLIADLR
+357 ERLIADRR

-830 RYPLEACS
+830 RYSLEACS

-1035 ISSLIYPQAKNK
+1035 ISSIIYPQAKNK

-1233 TRVKSA
+1233 SRVKSA

-1319 RRQSAATLPVQKE
+1319 RRQSADTLPVQKE

-1344 NELNMEIAKFMLENN
+1344 NEINMEIARTLLEFRNASVDGACN
-1359 GIRVECAADGEEA
+1359 GQQAVEMFRSSPQNHYDAVLMDVRMPVMDGIAATQAIRGLDRA
-1372 VKKFE
+1372 
-1377 KAQPGY
+1377 
-1383 YDVIFMDIMMPNMN
+1383 
-1397 GWDAARKIRSMK
+1397 DAA
-1409 RTDAGTIPIIAM
+1409 TVPILAM
-1421 SANAFAEDII
+1421 TANAFAEDIER
-1431 NSRMAGM
+1431 SRKAGM
-1438 NVHLAKPL
+1438 NEHLAKPIEPETL
-1446 DTEKMIAALK
+1446 YARLASYF
-1456 QCMTD
+1456 
-1461 NRDIK
+1461 R
-1466 LHEDL
+1466 

>member
-45 QICYDYEMI
+45 QICYDCETI

-131 PYADMREGEDFPAQ
+131 PYADMREGEDFPEQ

-153 LQRLLVEKS
+153 LQRLLVEKT

-182 ECYSLFYVNEG
+182 EYYSLFYVNEG

-213 TELVYPPDLPQALA
+213 TELVYPPDLPQALT

-251 LIWVWD
+251 FIWVWD

-357 ERLIADLR
+357 ERLIADRR

-374 RRDGAVRWVCASAN
+374 RRDGTVRWLCASAN

-489 RCRRFDNEQTIWI
+489 RCRRFDNERTIWI

-572 DETEI
+572 DENEI

-598 DAETAMRVFSGT
+598 DAETVMRVFSGV

-617 RLRNLKIN
+617 RLRNLKLN

-830 RYPLEACS
+830 RYPLADCS

-856 RESFLRAVS
+856 REAFLRAVS
-865 LPEALSRMRREGG
+865 LPEALNRMRREGG

-1083 FTPEWRSVHLSIRE
+1083 FTPEWHSVHLSIRE

-1117 MEKGL
+1117 MEKDL
-1122 LERIFEPFEQ
+1122 LTRIFEPFEQ

-1144 GLGLAISSNLISLM
+1144 GLGLAISSNLVSLM

-1344 NELNMEIAKFMLENN
+1344 NEINMEIARTLLEFRNASVDGACN
-1359 GIRVECAADGEEA
+1359 GQQAVEMFRSSPQNHYDAVLMDVRMPVMDGIAATQSIRGLNRA
-1372 VKKFE
+1372 
-1377 KAQPGY
+1377 
-1383 YDVIFMDIMMPNMN
+1383 
-1397 GWDAARKIRSMK
+1397 DAA
-1409 RTDAGTIPIIAM
+1409 TVPILAM
-1421 SANAFAEDII
+1421 TANAFAEDIEQ
-1431 NSRMAGM
+1431 SRKAGM
-1438 NVHLAKPL
+1438 NEHLAKPIEPETL
-1446 DTEKMIAALK
+1446 YARLASYF
-1456 QCMTD
+1456 
-1461 NRDIK
+1461 R
-1466 LHEDL
+1466 